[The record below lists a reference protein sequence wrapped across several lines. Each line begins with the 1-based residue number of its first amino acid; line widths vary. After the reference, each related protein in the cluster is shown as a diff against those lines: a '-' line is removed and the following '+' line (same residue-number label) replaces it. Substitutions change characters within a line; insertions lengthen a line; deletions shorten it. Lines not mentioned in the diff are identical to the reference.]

1 MRQAYTSLNAKA
13 GRIQNGGP
21 RSLEHMMA
29 KATMLQYGDLE
40 TVMQMAAQHFSAEVN
55 ELAGAAVGKY
65 CSALLALWPWTA
77 SGLIMSPEAA
87 FSSGIAE
94 L

>member
-1 MRQAYTSLNAKA
+1 MPYEQQTYEQRAANAF
-13 GRIQNGGP
+13 N
-21 RSLEHMMA
+21 HD
-29 KATMLQYGDLE
+29 T
-40 TVMQMAAQHFSAEVN
+40 N

-77 SGLIMSPEAA
+77 SGLIMSPEVA

-94 L
+94 M